1 MSYAIERQLIE
12 TAYQAG
18 MPVNDPI
25 QFSNVTFKPSAGGY
39 TRLKVLSGGGSRLKA
54 FVGTTQKRYAGV
66 IDVAIFVP
74 TNAGTAGL
82 RAKADQVETAL
93 AHKTLTSGT
102 TQIRTFGADFVELG
116 EQGDWYQ
123 GNITIRFE
131 RDTN

>member
-18 MPVNDPI
+18 MPANDPI
-25 QFSNVTFKPSAGGY
+25 QFSNVTFKAPSGGY

-54 FVGTTQKRYAGV
+54 FVGTTQRRYAGA

-74 TNAGTAGL
+74 TKMGTAGL
-82 RAKADQVETAL
+82 RAKADEVETAL
-93 AHKTLTSGT
+93 AHKTLTSGAV
-102 TQIRTFGADFVELG
+102 QVRTFGADFVEIG